1 MNKLIECVPNISEG
15 RNMNIINSI
24 TEIIE
29 KCDGV
34 RLLNVDPGKAT
45 NRTVITFIG
54 EPEPVLEAAYQL
66 ISKSKELIDMSSHK
80 GEHPRM
86 GAVDVCPL
94 VPISNITME
103 ETVVYAH
110 RLSERV
116 GKELGIP
123 VYCYERA
130 AKKKERIN
138 LAACRSGEYEGLQ
151 KKISSKNWKPD
162 YGPNDFNSSVEK
174 SGATAIA
181 ARDFLI
187 AYNVNINTTSSRR
200 ANSIAFDLREAG
212 RIKREGGRLNGKILK
227 DKKGN
232 VIREPGCFK
241 NLKGIGWYIEEYG
254 IAQISYNLTNINTTP
269 LHEVFDKTCERAQI
283 RGLRVT
289 GSELIGLVPK
299 KVLIDAGQYFLI
311 KQKRS
316 LAIPEKDIIHIA
328 IKSLGLDE
336 LSKFNP
342 NERIIEYLIQSNDN
356 PLAKMTI
363 QDSAN
368 ETSRSND
375 NPLAKMTIKDFAN
388 ETSSESPAP
397 GGGSIAAYCGVLGS
411 ALATMVANLSAH
423 KRGWDDRWEFFSKWG
438 EKGICCQNKLLELV
452 DRDTHA
458 FNEIMKAFSLPK
470 ENDKQLAIRNKEIQ
484 KATKNA
490 INVPFEIMKT
500 SFDSIEVIMKM
511 AEEGNPN
518 SISDAGVAMHCARA
532 AIMGAFL
539 NVKINCKDLA
549 DKKYVQKMLKSAN
562 NIIDKTDILE
572 HKILKIVEDKL

>member
-1 MNKLIECVPNISEG
+1 MKKLIECVPNISEG
-15 RNMNIINSI
+15 RDMAVINSI
-24 TEIIE
+24 SDVVE
-29 KCDGV
+29 KIDDV

-54 EPEPVLEAAYQL
+54 EPEAVLEAAFEL
-66 ISKSKELIDMSSHK
+66 IKKSKELIDMSNHL

-94 VPISNITME
+94 IPISNISME

-110 RLSERV
+110 KLAKRV
-116 GKELGIP
+116 GLELGIP
-123 VYCYERA
+123 VYCYENA
-130 AKKKERIN
+130 AKKKDRVN
-138 LAACRSGEYEGLQ
+138 LADCRSGEYEGLK

-162 YGPNDFNSSVEK
+162 YGPNKFNTSIKK

-187 AYNVNINTTSSRR
+187 AYNINLNTTSTRR
-200 ANSIAFDLREAG
+200 ANAIAFDLREAG
-212 RIKREGGRLNGKILK
+212 RIKREGGKLNGKILK

-232 VIREPGCFK
+232 VLRQPGYFK
-241 NLKGIGWYIEEYG
+241 NLKGIGWYIQEYG

-269 LHEVFDKTCERAQI
+269 LHEVFDKTCERAEV

-299 KVLIDAGQYFLI
+299 KVLIDAGKYFLV

-328 IKSLGLDE
+328 VKSLGLDE

-342 NERIIEYLIQSNDN
+342 NERIIEYLIEANNN

-363 QDSAN
+363 
-368 ETSRSND
+368 E
-375 NPLAKMTIKDFAN
+375 DFAN

-423 KRGWDDRWEFFSKWG
+423 KRGWDERWEFFSKWG
-438 EKGICCQNKLLELV
+438 EKGIMYQNKLLELV
-452 DRDTHA
+452 DKDTHA
-458 FNEIMKAFSLPK
+458 FNQIMNAYALPK
-470 ENDKQLAIRNKEIQ
+470 DNNNQIALRNKEIQ
-484 KATKNA
+484 NATKNA

-500 SFDSIEVIMKM
+500 SFESIEVIMMM

-518 SISDAGVAMHCARA
+518 SISDAGVAMYCARA

-539 NVKINCKDLA
+539 NVKINCKDLD
-549 DKKYVQKMLKSAN
+549 DKKYVK
-562 NIIDKTDILE
+562 
-572 HKILKIVEDKL
+572 KILSSCKKLIDQTDVLEKNVIDIVNKKL